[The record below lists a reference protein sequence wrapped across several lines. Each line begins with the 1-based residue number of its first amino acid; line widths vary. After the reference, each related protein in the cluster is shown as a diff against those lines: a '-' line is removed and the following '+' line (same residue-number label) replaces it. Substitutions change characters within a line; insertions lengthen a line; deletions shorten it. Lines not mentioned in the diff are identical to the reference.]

1 MHEREWPE
9 EGELVVC
16 TVVDVKDFAAF
27 VTLDEYNERKGLIP
41 ISEIARG
48 WIKYIRDYIREGQK
62 VVCKVLGVDPD
73 RGHIDLSL
81 KDVNEHQR
89 REKIHEWKNEQKATK
104 WIGFA
109 SEATGVDRRVIEDAI
124 YHEYGQLYP
133 AFEDIVTTGGE
144 AVEKLKLDKS
154 VKESLIAL
162 AHENV
167 KVPRVTITGN
177 LVLTS
182 PRPDGV
188 NVIRRALRSAQP
200 KIEDIEIDLIYIG
213 APNYRIKVTAPDY
226 KSAEKDYREGSKCR
240 RRCSRAGRRIRQ
252 VYPEAEGRIKRYE
265 QSYSPLSTGRKIYTL
280 SGMPGL
286 RPTVPAGPSGTLF
299 TGG

>member
-16 TVVDVKDFAAF
+16 TVADVKDFAAF
-27 VTLDEYNERKGLIP
+27 VTLDEYNERRGLIP

-48 WIKYIRDYIREGQK
+48 WIKYIRDYVREGQK
-62 VVCKVLGVDPD
+62 VVCKVLNVDPD

-109 SEATGVDRRVIEDAI
+109 SEAAGVDRDVIEEAI
-124 YHEYGQLYP
+124 YREYGQLYP

-144 AVEKLKLDKS
+144 AADKLKLDEPVMK
-154 VKESLIAL
+154 SLITVAN
-162 AHENV
+162 ENV
-167 KVPRVTITGN
+167 KVSRVTITGH

-200 KIEDIEIDLIYIG
+200 KVEDVEIDLIYVG
-213 APNYRIKVTAPDY
+213 APKYRIKVTAPDY
-226 KSAEKDYREGSKCR
+226 KEAEKAIEKAASAAVGVVE
-240 RRCSRAGRRIRQ
+240 RAGGSGKFIRKQ
-252 VYPEAEGRIKRYE
+252 K
-265 QSYSPLSTGRKIYTL
+265 
-280 SGMPGL
+280 
-286 RPTVPAGPSGTLF
+286 AG
-299 TGG
+299 

>member
-162 AHENV
+162 AQENV

-226 KSAEKDYREGSKCR
+226 KSAEKAIEKAANAAVGVVE
-240 RRCSRAGRRIRQ
+240 RAGGSGKFIRKQ
-252 VYPEAEGRIKRYE
+252 K
-265 QSYSPLSTGRKIYTL
+265 
-280 SGMPGL
+280 
-286 RPTVPAGPSGTLF
+286 AG
-299 TGG
+299 

>member
-27 VTLDEYNERKGLIP
+27 VTLDEYNGRRGLIP

-89 REKIHEWKNEQKATK
+89 REKVHEWKSEQKAAK

-109 SEATGVDRRVIEDAI
+109 SEATGVDRKVIEEAI
-124 YHEYGQLYP
+124 YREYGQLYP

-144 AVEKLKLDKS
+144 AAEKLKLDEPVTK
-154 VKESLIAL
+154 SLISI

-167 KVPRVTITGN
+167 KVSRVTITGH
-177 LVLTS
+177 LILTS

-200 KIEDIEIDLIYIG
+200 KVEDVDIDLIYVG
-213 APNYRIKVTAPDY
+213 APKYRIKVTAPDY
-226 KSAEKDYREGSKCR
+226 KAAERAIEKAASAAVGVVE
-240 RRCSRAGRRIRQ
+240 RAGGSGKF
-252 VYPEAEGRIKRYE
+252 V
-265 QSYSPLSTGRKIYTL
+265 RKQK
-280 SGMPGL
+280 
-286 RPTVPAGPSGTLF
+286 AG
-299 TGG
+299 

>member
-16 TVVDVKDFAAF
+16 TVADVKDFAAF
-27 VTLDEYNERKGLIP
+27 VTLDEYDERRGLIP

-48 WIKYIRDYIREGQK
+48 WIKYIRDYVREGQK
-62 VVCKVLGVDPD
+62 VVCKVLNVDPD

-89 REKIHEWKNEQKATK
+89 REKIHEWKNEQKAAK

-109 SEATGVDRRVIEDAI
+109 SEAAGVDRGIIEETI
-124 YHEYGQLYP
+124 YREYGQLYP

-144 AVEKLKLDKS
+144 AADRLKLDEQ
-154 VKESLIAL
+154 VKKALITV

-167 KVPRVTITGN
+167 KVSRVTITGH
-177 LVLTS
+177 LILTS
-182 PRPDGV
+182 SRPDGV

-200 KIEDIEIDLIYIG
+200 KVEDVEIDLIYVG
-213 APNYRIKVTAPDY
+213 APKYRIKVTAPDY
-226 KSAEKDYREGSKCR
+226 KEAEKAIEKAASAAVGVVE
-240 RRCSRAGRRIRQ
+240 RAGGSGKFIRKQ
-252 VYPEAEGRIKRYE
+252 K
-265 QSYSPLSTGRKIYTL
+265 
-280 SGMPGL
+280 
-286 RPTVPAGPSGTLF
+286 AG
-299 TGG
+299 